1 MKERLS
7 IKQMGSILAGAV
19 NMRTSPV
26 CVYGSDRIPD
36 NAVRSSQLSDCL
48 ACNIFQIAEGRINGP
63 VYAGDEP
70 GQVFCRCLGGPAWFG
85 YRGFDPRL
93 PGLMA
98 TGSGAAKQDGKR
110 LKENEGIACDTYRA
124 VGEIKPLGRYV
135 VISRCDDLPDDW
147 CAKCIICFARAEQIR
162 DLCALAHFSSPNVFD
177 LISFPWGPA
186 CATLVTYPAGM
197 AANASSTQI
206 FVGPTDPSASCWLPK
221 DHLAIAIPEEIACK
235 MARGVEQSFLATR
248 R

>member
-7 IKQMGSILAGAV
+7 IRQIGSILAGAV
-19 NMRTSPV
+19 NMRKSPV

-48 ACNIFQIAEGRINGP
+48 ACNIFQIAEGRIRGP

-70 GQVFCRCLGGPAWFG
+70 GQAFCRCVGGPAWFG

-93 PGLMA
+93 PGIMS
-98 TGSGAAKQDGKR
+98 TGSAADKQYGKR
-110 LKENEGIACDTYRA
+110 LKENEEIACETYRA

-135 VISRCDDLPDDW
+135 VISRCDDLQEDSG
-147 CAKCIICFARAEQIR
+147 ARCIICFASGRQIR
-162 DLCALAHFSSPNVFD
+162 DLCALAHFGSPNVFD

-197 AANASSTQI
+197 AEKARDSQI
-206 FVGPTDPSASCWLPK
+206 FIGPTDPSARGWLP
-221 DHLAIAIPEEIACK
+221 DDCLAMGLSTEIARK
-235 MARGVEQSFLATR
+235 IAGSAERSFLAKR